1 MSTLAAPPIIE
12 TKLRPP
18 DRRAGLVARD
28 RLMDRLDS
36 AVRDHSLTLVS
47 AAAGWGKSSLLG
59 TWIAGSGRPT
69 AWVALDAADNDPARY
84 WGYATEA
91 LRRAG
96 VPVDAQAAAALAG
109 AGDMRD
115 AGMSAVLNAMAT
127 GSPVVIALDD
137 YHAITNDAIHEAM
150 AFLVERLPDTARVV
164 MTTRTDPPIGLSR
177 LRARGGLGEIRS
189 DELRFDDTEAAA
201 LLNEGIGL
209 ALGGDAVERL
219 RSRTEGW
226 AAGLYLAGLSLR
238 GRVDAEAFIAE
249 FAGDDRLVVDYL
261 ADEVLAAQPP
271 ERREFLLTTAI
282 LGRLC
287 GPLCEAVTGVPG
299 AARTLVEL
307 EASNLFLV
315 PLDNRREWYRYHHL
329 FGELLRHELSM
340 SAGAD
345 EVAALHA
352 RAAAW
357 HREHGDA
364 DEAVHHTIAAGDID
378 GAADLIA
385 ATWAGF
391 HQSGW
396 TATTQRWLSLLP
408 PERVLADPR
417 LCIAEALILVN
428 LGRHDEAEPW
438 LDRME
443 EAMAAPGAPGDT
455 ASLRASLEAGR
466 AFVACLG
473 GDAPSGVRHGRAAVE
488 IDAESGTWWSAIA
501 YLALGIALQAT
512 GESEEARPALERAV
526 EVGMRTGSV
535 PPVVVSLSHLSSQAL
550 DRGEDAEGEALARR
564 GIEAAEL
571 DRHAEYPHAAGA
583 HSSLARALA
592 RRGAHEEALAE
603 GERGVLLAR
612 RGRARPETAHSIL
625 GLAEVHAL
633 AGRAGAAR
641 ASLDEARELLDGA
654 QPVQFG
660 RAVDRVEAA
669 IAAGPVPTPASAPG
683 PVSAPAPAAP
693 PAPAPAPA
701 PGTEALTDRELA
713 VLRRLTGDGTMREIA
728 ADLYVSHNTVK
739 TQIRAVYRK
748 LGVATRDEAVRRA
761 RELGLLPGS
770 PTPG

>member
-28 RLMDRLDS
+28 RLMARLGE

-47 AAAGWGKSSLLG
+47 AAAGWGKSSLVG
-59 TWIAGSGRPT
+59 TWIAETGTAT

-84 WGYATEA
+84 WGYTTEA

-96 VPVDAQAAAALAG
+96 VPVDPQAAAALAG
-109 AGDMRD
+109 AGDVRD
-115 AGMSAVLNAMAT
+115 AGMSAVLNAMAS
-127 GSPVVIALDD
+127 GGPVVIALDD

-164 MTTRTDPPIGLSR
+164 MTTRTDPPLGLSR

-189 DELRFDDTEAAA
+189 DDLRFDDTEAAA
-201 LLNEGIGL
+201 LLNDGIGL
-209 ALGGDAVERL
+209 GLAGDAVGRL

-238 GRVDAEAFIAE
+238 GRGDAEAFIAE

-271 ERREFLLTTAI
+271 ERRDFLLRTAI

-287 GPLCEAVTGVPG
+287 GPLCEAVTEVPG

-329 FGELLRHELSM
+329 FGELLRHELAM
-340 SAGAD
+340 SAGPG

-357 HREHGDA
+357 HREHGDT
-364 DEAVHHTIAAGDID
+364 DEAVHHTVAAGDVD

-385 ATWAGF
+385 EHWAGF

-408 PERVLADPR
+408 PERVRADPR
-417 LCIAEALILVN
+417 LCSAEALILIN
-428 LGRHDEAEPW
+428 LGRFDDAVPW

-443 EAMAAPGAPGDT
+443 GAMAVPGAPGDPVV
-455 ASLRASLEAGR
+455 LRTSLEAGR
-466 AFVACLG
+466 SFVACMG
-473 GDAPSGVRHGRAAVE
+473 GQEMEGVRHGRLAVE
-488 IDAESGTWWSAIA
+488 VDGDSGTWWSAIA
-501 YLALGIALQAT
+501 NLALGIALHAV
-512 GESEEARPALERAV
+512 GEVDEARPVLERSA
-526 EVGMRTGSV
+526 EVGMRTGSL
-535 PPVVVSLSHLSSQAL
+535 PPVVVSLSHLAAQAL
-550 DRGEDAEGEALARR
+550 DRGDDAEAEALARR
-564 GIEAAEL
+564 GIEAAAL
-571 DRHAEYPHAAGA
+571 DRHAEYPHAAGC
-583 HSSLARALA
+583 HSNLARALA
-592 RRGAHEEALAE
+592 RRGEHDEALAE
-603 GERGVLLAR
+603 AERGVLLSR
-612 RGRARPETAHSIL
+612 RGRGRTETAHTIL
-625 GLAEVHAL
+625 CLVEVHAL
-633 AGRAGAAR
+633 AGRADEAR
-641 ASLDEARELLDGA
+641 AALDEARELLEGTYA
-654 QPVQFG
+654 VQ
-660 RAVDRVEAA
+660 AAKAADALEAA
-669 IAAGPVPTPASAPG
+669 IAAGPVVASGGRAT
-683 PVSAPAPAAP
+683 APA
-693 PAPAPAPA
+693 
-701 PGTEALTDRELA
+701 GTGDLTERELA
-713 VLRRLTGDGTMREIA
+713 VLRSLTGNGTLREIA
-728 ADLYVSHNTVK
+728 AELYVSHNTVK

-748 LGVATRDEAVRRA
+748 LGVATRDEAVSRA